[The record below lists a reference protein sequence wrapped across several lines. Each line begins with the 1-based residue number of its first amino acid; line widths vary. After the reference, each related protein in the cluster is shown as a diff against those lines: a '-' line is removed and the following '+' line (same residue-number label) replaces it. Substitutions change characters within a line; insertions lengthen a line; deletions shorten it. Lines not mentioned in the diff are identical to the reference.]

1 MIQERAEIVSTADSD
16 SDSDQGVK
24 KRRAFLDMLLQA
36 VDEDGNKMSHQ
47 DIQEEVDTFMFEV
60 GDQKLEK
67 FPLISFTFYNDSEA
81 MMNNP
86 QRIIHN
92 CRLSQLHNWF
102 NFHLGLVCCYQISR
116 TEVVLGWSK
125 Y

>member
-1 MIQERAEIVSTADSD
+1 MIS
-16 SDSDQGVK
+16 
-24 KRRAFLDMLLQA
+24 L
-36 VDEDGNKMSHQ
+36 
-47 DIQEEVDTFMFEV
+47 TFFN
-60 GDQKLEK
+60 G
-67 FPLISFTFYNDSEA
+67 SEA

-92 CRLSQLHNWF
+92 CRLSVLHNWF
-102 NFHLGLVCCYQISR
+102 NFHLGLVCRYQISR